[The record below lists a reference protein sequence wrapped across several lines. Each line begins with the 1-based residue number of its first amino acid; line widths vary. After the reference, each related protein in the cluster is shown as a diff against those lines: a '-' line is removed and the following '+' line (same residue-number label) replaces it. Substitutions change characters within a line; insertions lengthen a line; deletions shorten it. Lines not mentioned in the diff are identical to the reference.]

1 MKKKILSALLILS
14 MTGAMLFGCGKK
26 EETAPQTQDSQ
37 AQNAQSGENQTG
49 NTNNNAGGN
58 QAEGSGD
65 KQKVALRMWGAEEDQ
80 ALLRDMIAS
89 FTSHYADVADITV
102 ELGVESEATARE
114 VVLTDI
120 EAAADVFVFASDQ
133 LPDLVKAGA
142 LQNVEEMD
150 SALVNYAGKSI
161 EDIKAANVSG
171 SVEAASI
178 NNTLYAFP
186 MSADNGYFLY
196 YDSNVIS
203 KEDAA
208 SWDTLLD
215 AAQKAGKKVG
225 MTLASGWY
233 NASFFYGAGFTTGLN
248 EDGTTTID
256 FNKEADYS
264 GVEVVKGMLKI
275 AGHPAFMA
283 VADGDISN
291 QIASGDLAAAV
302 SGTWD
307 AAAAQKVFGDGYAAT
322 KLPTYTIGDKQV
334 QQGSSA
340 GFKLAGVNAFS
351 KSTGWATLLAEWIT
365 NEENQQLRFE
375 VREIGPSNTK
385 VAASEAVASNIAIS
399 ALAEQSEYGFVQL
412 VGGNYWDPMA
422 TLGEMIAKG
431 QLSAE
436 DEEGIQKALDNM
448 VAGVTAPVQ

>member
-49 NTNNNAGGN
+49 NTNNAGDKQANA
-58 QAEGSGD
+58 SGD

-150 SALVNYAGKSI
+150 GALVNYAGKSI

-208 SWDTLLD
+208 SWDTLFWS
-215 AAQKAGKKVG
+215 KAIW
-225 MTLASGWY
+225 MPLPCTSTASTARSLPLA
-233 NASFFYGAGFTTGLN
+233 
-248 EDGTTTID
+248 
-256 FNKEADYS
+256 
-264 GVEVVKGMLKI
+264 
-275 AGHPAFMA
+275 
-283 VADGDISN
+283 
-291 QIASGDLAAAV
+291 
-302 SGTWD
+302 
-307 AAAAQKVFGDGYAAT
+307 
-322 KLPTYTIGDKQV
+322 LP
-334 QQGSSA
+334 
-340 GFKLAGVNAFS
+340 
-351 KSTGWATLLAEWIT
+351 
-365 NEENQQLRFE
+365 
-375 VREIGPSNTK
+375 
-385 VAASEAVASNIAIS
+385 
-399 ALAEQSEYGFVQL
+399 
-412 VGGNYWDPMA
+412 
-422 TLGEMIAKG
+422 
-431 QLSAE
+431 
-436 DEEGIQKALDNM
+436 
-448 VAGVTAPVQ
+448 

>member
-1 MKKKILSALLILS
+1 MS
-14 MTGAMLFGCGKK
+14 
-26 EETAPQTQDSQ
+26 
-37 AQNAQSGENQTG
+37 
-49 NTNNNAGGN
+49 
-58 QAEGSGD
+58 
-65 KQKVALRMWGAEEDQ
+65 
-80 ALLRDMIAS
+80 
-89 FTSHYADVADITV
+89 
-102 ELGVESEATARE
+102 ELGIAQEIFGHAILFYRA
-114 VVLTDI
+114 
-120 EAAADVFVFASDQ
+120 
-133 LPDLVKAGA
+133 
-142 LQNVEEMD
+142 
-150 SALVNYAGKSI
+150 ALVNYAGKSI

-196 YDSNVIS
+196 YDSSVIS

-215 AAQKAGKKVG
+215 AAQAAGKKVG

-233 NASFFYGAGFTTGLN
+233 NASFFYGAGFKTGLN

-322 KLPTYTIGDKQV
+322 KLPTFTVGDKQV

-351 KSTGWATLLAEWIT
+351 KNAGWAALLAEWIT
-365 NEENQQLRFE
+365 NEENQKLRFE
-375 VREIGPSNTK
+375 VREIGPSNIQ